1 MYASK
6 VLNTVLVSLIV
17 WSVYKL
23 EFTLTNGISVAILSF
38 LVVQLVV
45 WNRGDRAR
53 PREAVAVIGWSLLV
67 FALYSLLFDLIEA
80 ELNQLLSDALVEEGR
95 MAAVMGL
102 ASADVLL
109 TVLVLALLLVL
120 PNAVDDGTVRW
131 YRIPLQG
138 LNLVRLQGSSLL
150 HFGQLGLLFIW
161 FSVALEHI
169 IPRIGSLIAFFVLL
183 CGMFWLMRN
192 KDVTLPPVKPK
203 ASVTTWVIGVPMA
216 VIAVMYSC
224 FFYYSVAATQIVLG
238 LATGLAGLLIG
249 YILIKL
255 HLFPII
261 KWLLFAAGLFLFAGL
276 LGMMWFL
283 TV

>member
-23 EFTLTNGISVAILSF
+23 QFTLTNEIGLAILSF
-38 LVVQLVV
+38 LLVHLV
-45 WNRGDRAR
+45 IWKRGDWAG
-53 PREAVAVIGWSLLV
+53 PRQAVAVIAWSLLV
-67 FALYSLLFDLIEA
+67 FALYSLLFDLLET
-80 ELNQLLSDALVEEGR
+80 ELNQLLSVALVEEGH

-102 ASADVLL
+102 ASASVLL
-109 TVLVLALLLVL
+109 TILVLALLLVL
-120 PNAVDDGTVRW
+120 PNTAEDGTVRW

-150 HFGQLGLLFIW
+150 YFGQLGLMFIW
-161 FSVALEHI
+161 FSVALEHF
-169 IPRIGSLIAFFVLL
+169 IPRIGSSIAFFLLL

-192 KDVTLPPVKPK
+192 KDVKLPPVKLK
-203 ASVTTWVIGVPMA
+203 ASVTTWVFGVPLA

-224 FFYYSVAATQIVLG
+224 FFYYSYAATQIALG
-238 LATGLAGLLIG
+238 LATGVAGVLIG

-255 HLFPII
+255 HLFPIF